1 MNLKPNLQETHLVI
15 GIDGLIGNALRD
27 FLLQSG
33 KKVIG
38 TTRRKEF
45 VSSQNIFLDL
55 SQNVRMWKPE
65 QPVSVAYFCAG
76 ITSLEQCRIHP
87 EKSLKIN
94 VEHTFEVIE
103 TLVAQ
108 GAFVL
113 FPSTNL
119 VYDGSS
125 SFQNAQQQ
133 PTPHTIS
140 GQHKAE
146 IEKKLLAIGNS
157 VSIVRITKVFGSS
170 DPLLQNWIARL
181 KHNQEIFPFLDK
193 VVSPLYLPFVVQTFY
208 QIAHKRLLGIT
219 QISGERDITYADLA
233 YRLAQKLGV
242 NSTLVRPIPVQQS
255 GLSFENNPL
264 HTTLDCTRLISELNV
279 HLSVWEAVDLIIKDN
294 LLFFEGNQ
302 YAKS

>member
-1 MNLKPNLQETHLVI
+1 
-15 GIDGLIGNALRD
+15 
-27 FLLQSG
+27 
-33 KKVIG
+33 
-38 TTRRKEF
+38 
-45 VSSQNIFLDL
+45 
-55 SQNVRMWKPE
+55 
-65 QPVSVAYFCAG
+65 
-76 ITSLEQCRIHP
+76 
-87 EKSLKIN
+87 
-94 VEHTFEVIE
+94 
-103 TLVAQ
+103 
-108 GAFVL
+108 
-113 FPSTNL
+113 
-119 VYDGSS
+119 
-125 SFQNAQQQ
+125 
-133 PTPHTIS
+133 
-140 GQHKAE
+140 
-146 IEKKLLAIGNS
+146 
-157 VSIVRITKVFGSS
+157 
-170 DPLLQNWIARL
+170 LLQNWIARL